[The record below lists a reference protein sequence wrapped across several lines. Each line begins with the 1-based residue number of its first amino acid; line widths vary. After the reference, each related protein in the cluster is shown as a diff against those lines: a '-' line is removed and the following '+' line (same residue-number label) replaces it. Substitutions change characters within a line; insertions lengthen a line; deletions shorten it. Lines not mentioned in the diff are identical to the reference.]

1 METKNKRGGLKTYQ
15 AFTPPSPYEMER
27 RKAEQQRRYA
37 ELLQE
42 QAMAEDEPYTYQG
55 IRAMPSP
62 AAALGKL
69 LKAYGAKKAS
79 EKADEA
85 EARKA
90 GMEQQASQ
98 QIMGRLFGGAPMS
111 QADTTPDESGLAEV
125 AVQSQYRQ
133 DPTDAMRLA
142 ATPQGVGA
150 MKGNPMLAAML
161 TKSMEQEKAA
171 KSPYGNIDPS
181 KFTTSSLQA
190 FDASARAGKPDYTL
204 LQPREYAELTP
215 QQEFD
220 IGLKAGQFGIEG
232 GRYNFETGQTAPS
245 LRFPFQSQRAAAQPA
260 AAPPQAAAA
269 PAAQPPVARP
279 VAPTSAT
286 APQAAAPARREMLA
300 GALDKVE
307 EKPKSAF
314 EMATPQQR
322 LKLQQE
328 LPQARTA
335 AQVGLTKLDQLD
347 DYLADLEKHGGTEN
361 ITGLFGQI
369 PIDIAPESRSARK
382 TLESFQQ
389 GASIQAINE
398 ARQASTTGG
407 AYGNMTVQ
415 EWPRLEGVFGA
426 VVAAKD
432 PEAFDLAV
440 KNARAQIEAARN
452 RYISSWNGVYGD
464 MPIGYKRPKY
474 TPESSL
480 YPREKGKGKTGRSS
494 VRDEADAIIR
504 GD

>member
-1 METKNKRGGLKTYQ
+1 
-15 AFTPPSPYEMER
+15 
-27 RKAEQQRRYA
+27 
-37 ELLQE
+37 
-42 QAMAEDEPYTYQG
+42 
-55 IRAMPSP
+55 
-62 AAALGKL
+62 
-69 LKAYGAKKAS
+69 
-79 EKADEA
+79 
-85 EARKA
+85 
-90 GMEQQASQ
+90 
-98 QIMGRLFGGAPMS
+98 
-111 QADTTPDESGLAEV
+111 
-125 AVQSQYRQ
+125 
-133 DPTDAMRLA
+133 
-142 ATPQGVGA
+142 
-150 MKGNPMLAAML
+150 
-161 TKSMEQEKAA
+161 
-171 KSPYGNIDPS
+171 
-181 KFTTSSLQA
+181 
-190 FDASARAGKPDYTL
+190 
-204 LQPREYAELTP
+204 
-215 QQEFD
+215 
-220 IGLKAGQFGIEG
+220 
-232 GRYNFETGQTAPS
+232 
-245 LRFPFQSQRAAAQPA
+245 
-260 AAPPQAAAA
+260 
-269 PAAQPPVARP
+269 
-279 VAPTSAT
+279 
-286 APQAAAPARREMLA
+286 MLA

-407 AYGNMTVQ
+407 AYGSMTVQ

-440 KNARAQIEAARN
+440 KNARAQIDAARN

>member
-1 METKNKRGGLKTYQ
+1 MAIKTYQ

-98 QIMGRLFGGAPMS
+98 QIMGRLFGGAPLSM
-111 QADTTPDESGLAEV
+111 ADTTPDESGLAEV

-133 DPTDAMRLA
+133 DPTDAMRFA
-142 ATPQGVGA
+142 STPQGAAAV
-150 MKGNPMLAAML
+150 KGNPMLAAML
-161 TKSMEQEKAA
+161 QKSMEEPKKKETRLNPKDFTPESWKKYAA
-171 KSPYGNIDPS
+171 S
-181 KFTTSSLQA
+181 
-190 FDASARAGKPDYTL
+190 DYKDDTL
-204 LQPREYAELTP
+204 LRSWETTLTP
-215 QQEFD
+215 QQQFD
-220 IGLKAGQFGIEG
+220 IGLKTGQFGIEG
-232 GRYNFETGQTAPS
+232 GRFTFETGQTAPS
-245 LRFPFQSQRAAAQPA
+245 LRFPFQSQRADTQPA

-269 PAAQPPVARP
+269 PTAQPPAARP
-279 VAPTSAT
+279 VASTPAT
-286 APQAAAPARREMLA
+286 APQVAAPTRRDALA

-307 EKPKSAF
+307 EKPKSSF

-407 AYGNMTVQ
+407 AYGSMTVQ

-440 KNARAQIEAARN
+440 KNARAQIDAARN

>member
-1 METKNKRGGLKTYQ
+1 MAIKTYQ

-133 DPTDAMRLA
+133 DPTDAMRFA
-142 ATPQGVGA
+142 STPQGAAAV
-150 MKGNPMLAAML
+150 KGSPMLAAML

-181 KFTTSSLQA
+181 KFTTESLQA
-190 FDASARAGKPDYTL
+190 FDASARAGKPDYTVL
-204 LQPREYAELTP
+204 KPREYAELTP
-215 QQEFD
+215 QQEFE
-220 IGLKAGQFGIEG
+220 IGLKTGQFGIEG
-232 GRYNFETGQTAPS
+232 GRYTFETGQPAPS
-245 LRFPFQSQRAAAQPA
+245 LRLPGRSQQTPAQPTV
-260 AAPPQAAAA
+260 APPQAAAA
-269 PAAQPPVARP
+269 PAAQPPATRP
-279 VAPTSAT
+279 VAPPPAT
-286 APQAAAPARREMLA
+286 APQAAAPTRREALA
-300 GALDKVE
+300 SALEKTE

-328 LPQARTA
+328 LPQARAA

-347 DYLADLEKHGGTEN
+347 DLLADLEKHAGTKN

-382 TLESFQQ
+382 TLENFQQ

-407 AYGNMTVQ
+407 AYGTMTVQ
-415 EWPRLEGVFGA
+415 EWPRLENVFGA

-432 PEAFDLAV
+432 PEAFDVAI

-452 RYISSWNGVYGD
+452 RYISSL
-464 MPIGYKRPKY
+464 
-474 TPESSL
+474 SL
-480 YPREKGKGKTGRSS
+480 
-494 VRDEADAIIR
+494 IHI
-504 GD
+504 

>member
-1 METKNKRGGLKTYQ
+1 
-15 AFTPPSPYEMER
+15 
-27 RKAEQQRRYA
+27 
-37 ELLQE
+37 
-42 QAMAEDEPYTYQG
+42 
-55 IRAMPSP
+55 
-62 AAALGKL
+62 
-69 LKAYGAKKAS
+69 
-79 EKADEA
+79 
-85 EARKA
+85 
-90 GMEQQASQ
+90 
-98 QIMGRLFGGAPMS
+98 MGR
-111 QADTTPDESGLAEV
+111 
-125 AVQSQYRQ
+125 
-133 DPTDAMRLA
+133 
-142 ATPQGVGA
+142 
-150 MKGNPMLAAML
+150 
-161 TKSMEQEKAA
+161 
-171 KSPYGNIDPS
+171 
-181 KFTTSSLQA
+181 
-190 FDASARAGKPDYTL
+190 
-204 LQPREYAELTP
+204 
-215 QQEFD
+215 
-220 IGLKAGQFGIEG
+220 FGIEG
-232 GRYNFETGQTAPS
+232 GRYTFETGQTAPS
-245 LRFPFQSQRAAAQPA
+245 LRFPFQSEKPPTQPA
-260 AAPPQAAAA
+260 AAPPQAAAV
-269 PAAQPPVARP
+269 PAAQPPAARP
-279 VAPTSAT
+279 AT
-286 APQAAAPARREMLA
+286 PNRREALA
-300 GALDKVE
+300 GALEKTE

-314 EMATPQQR
+314 EVATPQQR

-347 DYLADLEKHGGTEN
+347 DYLADLEKHAGTKN

-382 TLESFQQ
+382 TLENFQQ

-398 ARQASTTGG
+398 ARQASTQGG

-432 PEAFDLAV
+432 PEAFDLAI

>member
-1 METKNKRGGLKTYQ
+1 MAIKTYQ

-98 QIMGRLFGGAPMS
+98 QIMGRLFGGAPLSM
-111 QADTTPDESGLAEV
+111 ADTTPDESGLAEV

-133 DPTDAMRLA
+133 DPTDAMRFA
-142 ATPQGVGA
+142 STPQGAAAV
-150 MKGNPMLAAML
+150 KGNPMLAAML
-161 TKSMEQEKAA
+161 QKSMEEPKKKETRLNPKDFTPESWKKYAA
-171 KSPYGNIDPS
+171 S
-181 KFTTSSLQA
+181 
-190 FDASARAGKPDYTL
+190 DYKDDTL
-204 LQPREYAELTP
+204 LRSWETTLTP
-215 QQEFD
+215 QQQFD
-220 IGLKAGQFGIEG
+220 IGLKTGQFGIEG
-232 GRYNFETGQTAPS
+232 GRFTFETGQTAPS
-245 LRFPFQSQRAAAQPA
+245 LRFPFQSQRADTQPA

-269 PAAQPPVARP
+269 PTAQPPAARP
-279 VAPTSAT
+279 VASTPAT
-286 APQAAAPARREMLA
+286 APQAAAPTRRDALA

-307 EKPKSAF
+307 EKPKSSF

-407 AYGNMTVQ
+407 AYGSMTVQ

-440 KNARAQIEAARN
+440 KNARAQIDAARN

>member
-1 METKNKRGGLKTYQ
+1 MAIKSYE
-15 AFTPPSPYEMER
+15 AFKPPSPYDQER
-27 RKAEQQRRYA
+27 RRAEQQRRYA
-37 ELLQE
+37 ELLQQ
-42 QAMAEDEPYTYQG
+42 QALAEEEPFTYQG

-62 AAALGKL
+62 LTALTKML
-69 LKAYGAKKAS
+69 QAYGSKKAL
-79 EKADEA
+79 EKAEEA
-85 EARKA
+85 EQKA
-90 GMEQQASQ
+90 KGLEEQAASQ
-98 QIMGRLFGGAPMS
+98 ISGRLFGGLPLS

-125 AVQSQYRQ
+125 AIESAYRQ
-133 DPTDAMRLA
+133 DPMDAMRVA
-142 ATPQGVGA
+142 STPQGAAAV
-150 MKGNPMLAAML
+150 KGNPMLAAML
-161 TKSMEQEKAA
+161 QKSMEEPKKKETRLNPKDFTPESWKKYAA
-171 KSPYGNIDPS
+171 S
-181 KFTTSSLQA
+181 
-190 FDASARAGKPDYTL
+190 DYKDDTL
-204 LQPREYAELTP
+204 LRSWETTLTP
-215 QQEFD
+215 QQQFD
-220 IGLKAGQFGIEG
+220 IGLKTGQFGIEG
-232 GRYNFETGQTAPS
+232 GRYTFETGQTAPS
-245 LRFPFQSQRAAAQPA
+245 LRFPFQSEKPPTQPA
-260 AAPPQAAAA
+260 AAPPQAAAV
-269 PAAQPPVARP
+269 PAAQPPAARP
-279 VAPTSAT
+279 AT
-286 APQAAAPARREMLA
+286 PNRREALA
-300 GALDKVE
+300 GALEKTE

-314 EMATPQQR
+314 EVATPQQR

-347 DYLADLEKHGGTEN
+347 DYLADLEKHAGTKN

-382 TLESFQQ
+382 TLENFQQ

-398 ARQASTTGG
+398 ARQASTQGG

-432 PEAFDLAV
+432 PEAFDLAI

>member
-1 METKNKRGGLKTYQ
+1 M
-15 AFTPPSPYEMER
+15 
-27 RKAEQQRRYA
+27 
-37 ELLQE
+37 
-42 QAMAEDEPYTYQG
+42 
-55 IRAMPSP
+55 
-62 AAALGKL
+62 
-69 LKAYGAKKAS
+69 
-79 EKADEA
+79 
-85 EARKA
+85 
-90 GMEQQASQ
+90 
-98 QIMGRLFGGAPMS
+98 
-111 QADTTPDESGLAEV
+111 
-125 AVQSQYRQ
+125 
-133 DPTDAMRLA
+133 DAMRVA
-142 ATPQGVGA
+142 STPQGAAAV
-150 MKGNPMLAAML
+150 KGNPMLAAML
-161 TKSMEQEKAA
+161 QKSMEEPKKKETRLNPKDFTPESWKQYAA
-171 KSPYGNIDPS
+171 SNYKD
-181 KFTTSSLQA
+181 
-190 FDASARAGKPDYTL
+190 DTL
-204 LQPREYAELTP
+204 LRSWETTLTP
-215 QQEFD
+215 QHRAE
-220 IGLKAGQFGIEG
+220 IGLKTGQFT
-232 GRYNFETGQTAPS
+232 FETGMTPPIYPAPSPTGAAPTTTAPS
-245 LRFPFQSQRAAAQPA
+245 PTQT
-260 AAPPQAAAA
+260 AAPQVQPSAA
-269 PAAQPPVARP
+269 PAPQAQPQTITG
-279 VAPTSAT
+279 APT
-286 APQAAAPARREMLA
+286 RREALA
-300 GALDKVE
+300 GALEKTE

-328 LPQARTA
+328 LPQARAA

-347 DYLADLEKHGGTEN
+347 DYLADLEKHAGTKN

-415 EWPRLEGVFGA
+415 EWPRLENVFGA

-432 PEAFDLAV
+432 PEAFDVAI

>member
-1 METKNKRGGLKTYQ
+1 M
-15 AFTPPSPYEMER
+15 
-27 RKAEQQRRYA
+27 
-37 ELLQE
+37 
-42 QAMAEDEPYTYQG
+42 
-55 IRAMPSP
+55 
-62 AAALGKL
+62 
-69 LKAYGAKKAS
+69 
-79 EKADEA
+79 
-85 EARKA
+85 
-90 GMEQQASQ
+90 
-98 QIMGRLFGGAPMS
+98 
-111 QADTTPDESGLAEV
+111 PDESGLSEV
-125 AVQSQYRQ
+125 AIESAYRQ
-133 DPTDAMRLA
+133 DPMDAMRVA
-142 ATPQGVGA
+142 STPQGAAAV
-150 MKGNPMLAAML
+150 KGNPMLAAML

-171 KSPYGNIDPS
+171 KSPYGSVDPS
-181 KFTTSSLQA
+181 KFTTESLQA
-190 FDASARAGKPDYTL
+190 FDASVRSGKPDYTV

-215 QQEFD
+215 QQQID
-220 IGLKAGQFGIEG
+220 AALGMGRFGIEG
-232 GRYNFETGQTAPS
+232 GRFTFETGQTAPS
-245 LRFPFQSQRAAAQPA
+245 LRFPFQSEKPPTQPA
-260 AAPPQAAAA
+260 AAPPQAAAV
-269 PAAQPPVARP
+269 PAAQPPAARP
-279 VAPTSAT
+279 AAPNA
-286 APQAAAPARREMLA
+286 AMPLQAAMPNRREALA
-300 GALDKVE
+300 GALEKAE

-314 EMATPQQR
+314 EVATPQQR

-347 DYLADLEKHGGTEN
+347 DYLADLEKHAGTKN

-432 PEAFDLAV
+432 SEAFDLAV
-440 KNARAQIEAARN
+440 KNARAQIDAARN

-474 TPESSL
+474 TPESTL
-480 YPREKGKGKTGRSS
+480 YPREKPKDKAGRSS
-494 VRDEADAIIR
+494 VRSQADAIIR